1 MDELFEFDKKKRTKM
16 DGWNNFFTGLGTKA
30 DKSRHTHAVPTGFLL
45 DMELETIYADDGLG
59 ANIVDFL
66 PEDMMKRGWKYEF
79 DRKKEGIE
87 ELSKVYEDFFNQ
99 IKGYE
104 RIEKALKWARLYG
117 GGILLIG
124 AYDGGKLE
132 EPLNIRSIKSFE
144 TLRMIPRN
152 NILYGNLEFQMD
164 ASKPR
169 YGEVEYYHVNFRVG
183 NNNYITTRVHYSRVI
198 ELHGVEIPSSDSS
211 IIPAE
216 YRFWGLSVLQR
227 VQDRLKDVGSAFGSL
242 AGLFNELS
250 VGKYKYADL
259 AETLALPE
267 GEKRVQNRLQAMDLM
282 KSVFHSVLLDVNEDY
297 IRENVTF
304 NGTSD
309 VLYQFFMLIC
319 ASSGYPMTRLFGIS
333 PAGLNSTGEGDIYNY
348 YDKVESK
355 QRTELLPILDRIFGI
370 FAEWKGIDKPTIRF
384 NPLEQMT
391 EKEQAQVEEK
401 RALAEKSKMD
411 TYQGYIDMGIMT
423 PEIVEELEFGE
434 SLEDIRAKY
443 GLKKEYELPDVEP
456 KKKPDD
462 EGLDEPEDKNNP
474 DINNSS
480 EEG

>member
-1 MDELFEFDKKKRTKM
+1 MDKLFDFDENKKQKHTKM
-16 DGWNNFFTGLGTKA
+16 DGWNNFFTGLGGVA
-30 DKSRHTHAVPTGFLL
+30 DKSKHTHAVPTGFLL

-87 ELSKVYEDFFNQ
+87 ELSKIYEAFFNS
-99 IKGYE
+99 IGGYE
-104 RIEKALKWARLYG
+104 KIEKALKWARLYG
-117 GGILLIG
+117 GGIILLG
-124 AYDGGKLE
+124 VYDGGKLD
-132 EPLNIRSIKSFE
+132 EPLNIRKIKSFE
-144 TLRMIPRN
+144 SLRMIPRN
-152 NILYGNLEFQMD
+152 NILYGSLEFQTD
-164 ASKPR
+164 PAKPR
-169 YGEVEYYHVNFRVG
+169 YGEVEYYQANFRVG
-183 NNNYITTRVHYSRVI
+183 NDKFLTERIHHSRVI
-198 ELHGVEIPSSDSS
+198 ELHGIEIPTSNAS

-227 VQDRLKDVGSAFGSL
+227 VQDRLRDVGAAFGSL

-259 AETLALPE
+259 AETLALPG

-282 KSVFHSVLLDVNEDY
+282 KSVFHSVLLDTTEDY

-355 QRTELLPILDRIFGI
+355 QRTELLPILDRIFSI
-370 FAEWKGIDKPTIRF
+370 FSEWKNLEKPVIRF

-391 EKEQAQVEEK
+391 EKEQAQLEEK
-401 RALAEKSKMD
+401 RALAEKAKME
-411 TYQGYIDMGIMT
+411 TYQGYMDMGIMT

-434 SLEDIRAKY
+434 SIKDIRTKYNISASY
-443 GLKKEYELPDVEP
+443 GLPPVEP
-456 KKKPDD
+456 MKKPDENTD
-462 EGLDEPEDKNNP
+462 KPEDDS
-474 DINNSS
+474 DINNIN
-480 EEG
+480 EDK